1 MTPANWNT
9 IAAIFPTAD
18 STLAVPVAGVCLAVL
33 IGGLLAY
40 RRYRA
45 RESTYAH
52 IETSAEISFVG
63 QQDNFWIVELKAILN
78 NKGKVQRRIHGFRF
92 NLNAI
97 HADDA
102 IDVSKKWGGQVNF
115 ANEIAKG
122 SFVPP
127 GYAYCVVG
135 PSVTATY
142 SYVARVPQWATFL
155 VLHCWFDYNPG
166 FSHWIEKAVQVP
178 TSAARPDSR
187 SEDSP
192 FTTSSTTSS
201 LQPGRLPGVGA
212 PADQAFTTS
221 RSVESRELRT
231 A

>member
-1 MTPANWNT
+1 MTSLNWSA
-9 IAAIFPTAD
+9 IGAIFPTTD
-18 STLAVPVAGVCLAVL
+18 SAFAVPVAGLCLAML
-33 IGGLLAY
+33 IGGVVAY
-40 RRYRA
+40 RRHRA
-45 RESTYAH
+45 RESSYAR
-52 IETSAEISFVG
+52 IETSAEISFIG

-78 NKGKVQRRIHGFRF
+78 NKGKVQRRIHKFRF
-92 NLNAI
+92 DLNAI

-122 SFVPP
+122 SFVPR

-135 PSVTATY
+135 PDVTATY

-166 FSHWIEKAVQVP
+166 FSHWMEKAVQVP
-178 TSAARPDSR
+178 ASTTLLDKRHADA
-187 SEDSP
+187 P
-192 FTTSSTTSS
+192 FTSSS
-201 LQPGRLPGVGA
+201 LQPGRMPGVGA
-212 PADQAFTTS
+212 PANEAFGVYQ
-221 RSVESRELRT
+221 RSESDELRN

>member
-1 MTPANWNT
+1 MTPAN
-9 IAAIFPTAD
+9 IAGIFF
-18 STLAVPVAGVCLAVL
+18 STEPPLAVPVAGLCLAVM
-33 IGGLLAY
+33 IGGFLAY

-45 RESTYAH
+45 KESSYAH
-52 IETSAEISFVG
+52 IETSAEISFIG

-78 NKGKVQRRIHGFRF
+78 NKGRIQRRIHKFRF
-92 NLNAI
+92 DLNAI

-122 SFVPP
+122 SFVPR

-142 SYVARVPQWATFL
+142 SYVARVPQWATFI

-178 TSAARPDSR
+178 
-187 SEDSP
+187 SP
-192 FTTSSTTSS
+192 AVLIERRRGDAQFAGSSI
-201 LQPGRLPGVGA
+201 QPGRMPGVDA
-212 PADQAFTTS
+212 AAEEAVPARAQ
-221 RSVESRELRT
+221 RELRD

>member
-1 MTPANWNT
+1 MTPPSWNPVGT
-9 IAAIFPTAD
+9 ILPITD
-18 STLAVPVAGVCLAVL
+18 SPLAVPVAGLCLAAIVV
-33 IGGLLAY
+33 GLLAY

-45 RESTYAH
+45 KESSYAH
-52 IETSAEISFVG
+52 IETSAEILFIG

-78 NKGKVQRRIHGFRF
+78 NKGKLQRRIHGFRF
-92 NLNAI
+92 DLNAI

-102 IDVSKKWGGQVNF
+102 IEVSKKWGGQVNF

-142 SYVARVPQWATFL
+142 SYVARVPHWATFL

-166 FSHWIEKAVQVP
+166 FSHWFEKAVQVP
-178 TSAARPDSR
+178 P
-187 SEDSP
+187 
-192 FTTSSTTSS
+192 STALVEKRYQDAPLVGNSI
-201 LQPGRLPGVGA
+201 QPGRLPVASA
-212 PADQAFTTS
+212 PADQAFATQ
-221 RSVESRELRT
+221 RLDESRELRN

>member
-1 MTPANWNT
+1 MTPANWNAIAT
-9 IAAIFPTAD
+9 IWPTAD
-18 STLAVPVAGVCLAVL
+18 SPLTVPVAGLCLVL
-33 IGGLLAY
+33 VIAGFLAY

-45 RESTYAH
+45 RESSYAR
-52 IETSAEISFVG
+52 IETSAEISFIG
-63 QQDNFWIVELKAILN
+63 QQDNFWIVELKATLN
-78 NKGKVQRRIHGFRF
+78 NKGNVQRRIHGFRF
-92 NLNAI
+92 DLNAI

-135 PSVTATY
+135 PSVAATY

-155 VLHCWFDYNPG
+155 ILHCWFDYNPG
-166 FSHWIEKAVQVP
+166 FSHWFEKAVQVP
-178 TSAARPDSR
+178 TSTAPLDRRYDGAA
-187 SEDSP
+187 
-192 FTTSSTTSS
+192 FTGSS
-201 LQPGRLPGVGA
+201 LQPGRLPSVGA
-212 PADQAFTTS
+212 PADQAFVTP
-221 RSVESRELRT
+221 RRVESGELRT

>member
-1 MTPANWNT
+1 MTPANWNA
-9 IAAIFPTAD
+9 IAAIWPTAD
-18 STLAVPVAGVCLAVL
+18 SPFTVPVAGLCLAVV
-33 IGGLLAY
+33 IAGFLAY

-45 RESTYAH
+45 RESSYAR
-52 IETSAEISFVG
+52 IETSAEISFIG
-63 QQDNFWIVELKAILN
+63 QQDNFWIVELKATLN
-78 NKGKVQRRIHGFRF
+78 NKGNVQRRIHGFRF
-92 NLNAI
+92 DLDAI

-135 PSVTATY
+135 PSVAATY

-155 VLHCWFDYNPG
+155 ILHCWFDYNPG
-166 FSHWIEKAVQVP
+166 FSHWFEKAVQVP
-178 TSAARPDSR
+178 ASTAPLDRRYDDAA
-187 SEDSP
+187 
-192 FTTSSTTSS
+192 FTGSS

-212 PADQAFTTS
+212 PADQAFVTPH
-221 RSVESRELRT
+221 RVESGELRT

>member
-1 MTPANWNT
+1 MTPPNWN
-9 IAAIFPTAD
+9 AIGAMFPTAD
-18 STLAVPVAGVCLAVL
+18 SALAVPVAAVCLAVL

-45 RESTYAH
+45 KESAYAH
-52 IETSAEISFVG
+52 IETSAEISFIG
-63 QQDNFWIVELKAILN
+63 QQDNFWVVELKAILN
-78 NKGKVQRRIHGFRF
+78 NKGKVQRRIYGFRF
-92 NLNAI
+92 DLNAI
-97 HADDA
+97 HMEDA
-102 IDVSKKWGGQVNF
+102 IDVSRKWGGQVNF

-155 VLHCWFDYNPG
+155 VLHCWFEYNPG

-178 TSAARPDSR
+178 PSTARPDRR
-187 SEDSP
+187 SEDAP
-192 FTTSSTTSS
+192 FATSD
-201 LQPGRLPGVGA
+201 LQPGRSPGVGA
-212 PADQAFTTS
+212 PADPAFAMH
-221 RSVESRELRT
+221 RQPEPRELRD

>member
-1 MTPANWNT
+1 MTPANWNA
-9 IAAIFPTAD
+9 IAAILPTAD
-18 STLAVPVAGVCLAVL
+18 SPLTVPVAGLCLAVV
-33 IGGLLAY
+33 IAGFLAY

-45 RESTYAH
+45 RESSYAH
-52 IETSAEISFVG
+52 IETSAEISFIG
-63 QQDNFWIVELKAILN
+63 QQDNFWIVELKATLN
-78 NKGKVQRRIHGFRF
+78 NKGNVQRRIHGFRF
-92 NLNAI
+92 DLNAI

-102 IDVSKKWGGQVNF
+102 IDVTKKWGGQVNF

-135 PSVTATY
+135 PSVAASY

-155 VLHCWFDYNPG
+155 ILHCWFDYNPG
-166 FSHWIEKAVQVP
+166 FSHWFEKAVQVP
-178 TSAARPDSR
+178 TSTARLDRRYDDVS
-187 SEDSP
+187 
-192 FTTSSTTSS
+192 FAGSS

-212 PADQAFTTS
+212 PADQAFATP
-221 RSVESRELRT
+221 RRVESGELRT

>member
-1 MTPANWNT
+1 MTPTNWNA
-9 IAAIFPTAD
+9 IAAILPTAD
-18 STLAVPVAGVCLAVL
+18 SPLTVPVAGLCLAVV
-33 IGGLLAY
+33 IAGFLAY

-45 RESTYAH
+45 RESSYAH
-52 IETSAEISFVG
+52 IETTAEISFIG
-63 QQDNFWIVELKAILN
+63 QQDNFWIVELKATLN
-78 NKGKVQRRIHGFRF
+78 NKGNVQRRIHGFRF
-92 NLNAI
+92 DLNAI

-135 PSVTATY
+135 PLVAASY
-142 SYVARVPQWATFL
+142 CYVARVPQWATFL
-155 VLHCWFDYNPG
+155 ILHCWFDYNPG
-166 FSHWIEKAVQVP
+166 FSHWFEKAVQVP
-178 TSAARPDSR
+178 TSTARLDRRYDDVS
-187 SEDSP
+187 
-192 FTTSSTTSS
+192 FAGSS

-212 PADQAFTTS
+212 PADQAFATPG
-221 RSVESRELRT
+221 RVESGELRT

>member
-9 IAAIFPTAD
+9 IAAIFPIAD
-18 STLAVPVAGVCLAVL
+18 SPLAVPVAGVCLAVL
-33 IGGLLAY
+33 IGGVLAY

-78 NKGKVQRRIHGFRF
+78 NKGKIQRRIHGFRF

-178 TSAARPDSR
+178 TSAARPDTR

-192 FTTSSTTSS
+192 FVTTS

>member
-1 MTPANWNT
+1 MTPANSNA
-9 IAAIFPTAD
+9 IAAVFPAAD
-18 STLAVPVAGVCLAVL
+18 SPFVVPVAGFCLAVV
-33 IGGLLAY
+33 IVGLLAY
-40 RRYRA
+40 RRYKA
-45 RESTYAH
+45 RESSYAH
-52 IETSAEISFVG
+52 IETSAEISFIG
-63 QQDNFWIVELKAILN
+63 QQDNFWVVELKAILN

-92 NLNAI
+92 DLNAI

-122 SFVPP
+122 SFVPR

-178 TSAARPDSR
+178 
-187 SEDSP
+187 
-192 FTTSSTTSS
+192 SSTARLDKRHENAPFAASS
-201 LQPGRLPGVGA
+201 LQPGRLPGTGA
-212 PADQAFTTS
+212 SADQAFTTPQ
-221 RSVESRELRT
+221 RVESRELRT

>member
-1 MTPANWNT
+1 M
-9 IAAIFPTAD
+9 
-18 STLAVPVAGVCLAVL
+18 PVAGFCLAAV
-33 IGGLLAY
+33 IVGLLAY
-40 RRYRA
+40 RRYKA
-45 RESTYAH
+45 RESSYAH
-52 IETSAEISFVG
+52 IETSAEIAFIG
-63 QQDNFWIVELKAILN
+63 QQDNFWVVELKAILN

-92 NLNAI
+92 DLNAI

-122 SFVPP
+122 SFVPR

-155 VLHCWFDYNPG
+155 ILHCWFDYNPG

-178 TSAARPDSR
+178 TAAARPDKR
-187 SEDSP
+187 HEDAP
-192 FTTSSTTSS
+192 FAASS
-201 LQPGRLPGVGA
+201 LQPERLPGAGA
-212 PADQAFTTS
+212 SADRPFAAPH
-221 RSVESRELRT
+221 RVESRELRT